1 MFRDRAR
8 DGTTRITGDITYD
21 GAEGPEGPEGPPGF
35 SAYQIAVANGFVG
48 DEEAWIASLEGS
60 VGDQGPQGDPG
71 PPGDDGADGADGTNG
86 TDGADGF
93 SSEALILPTGVK
105 RVNLHFGTWAN
116 ALALLVSG
124 RLTLVK
130 CAVKG
135 GEVYSG
141 ISFISATQAAV
152 TPTNQLFGLYD
163 SSLNLLRSTV
173 NDTTTAWAA
182 NTRKRLALTST
193 YTPGAD
199 DFVYVGIMV
208 TAATVPNL
216 LGLLNGVAVNAL
228 APASQGHST
237 TGLTTTLPNPA
248 AAITAVAGFPGVL
261 LD

>member
-21 GAEGPEGPEGPPGF
+21 GAEGPPGPDGPPGF

-48 DEEAWIASLEGS
+48 DEEAWLLSL
-60 VGDQGPQGDPG
+60 VGPPGDTGDPG
-71 PPGDDGADGADGTNG
+71 PPGDDGADGTNGTNG
-86 TDGADGF
+86 VDGF

-105 RVNLHFGTWAN
+105 RANIHIGVWAN

-141 ISFISATQAAV
+141 ISFVSANQAAV
-152 TPTNQLFGLYD
+152 TPTHQIFGLYD
-163 SSLNLLRSTV
+163 SSLALLKSTV
-173 NDTTTAWAA
+173 DDGATAWAA

-193 YTPGAD
+193 YTPVAD
-199 DFVYVGIMV
+199 GWVYVGIMV
-208 TAATVPNL
+208 TAGTVPNL

-228 APASQGHST
+228 APITQGTSS

-248 AAITAVAGFPGVL
+248 AAMTAVAGFPGVL